1 MEFLRPFLLRR
12 HFAGKPVVALPNI
25 GCFLNLVPRVLSG
38 FDGRRERTLGRRLFF
53 CSYCRFWLLLT
64 HSTHLLKDSAHNPT
78 EPAPRPDPVQY
89 HRRLLLCRLCN
100 LHQPMSLWKKN
111 QYHKHR
117 VEMWTRSNWKITLDP
132 DMKITLKQT
141 MQTQIFHFGMF
152 PLPNIKYGAFS
163 KCTFLAPF
171 NFINHV

>member
-1 MEFLRPFLLRR
+1 MTCHYPNLGSASAMMKKIPFAVRPIRGTTQIWLVTR
-12 HFAGKPVVALPNI
+12 HQYGISSPVPSQTSFRGETSGGLPNI

-38 FDGRRERTLGRRLFF
+38 FDGRRERTLGRGLFF

-100 LHQPMSLWKKN
+100 LHQPMSLWKK
-111 QYHKHR
+111 
-117 VEMWTRSNWKITLDP
+117 T
-132 DMKITLKQT
+132 
-141 MQTQIFHFGMF
+141 
-152 PLPNIKYGAFS
+152 NI
-163 KCTFLAPF
+163 
-171 NFINHV
+171 INTE